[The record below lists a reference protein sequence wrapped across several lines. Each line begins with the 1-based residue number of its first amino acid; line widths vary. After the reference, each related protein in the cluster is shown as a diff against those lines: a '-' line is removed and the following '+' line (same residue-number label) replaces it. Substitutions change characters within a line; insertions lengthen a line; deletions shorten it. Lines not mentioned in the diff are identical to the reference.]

1 MQTQD
6 IYKEEPNLCFK
17 IWHILTT
24 VLFSLF
30 VMLYVGYEFEV
41 FKINTVVDSVHPGA
55 GNCYA
60 PNSPTWDNCDE
71 FKFAYENPGIAAD
84 GMPYKNV
91 TAEYHAICVGAM
103 TLAVI
108 HFISVFFHCFPCTMK
123 HAHKFQVLLH
133 IATMGCA
140 IAASVK
146 IYSDASHSCGRCIHT
161 N

>member
-24 VLFSLF
+24 VVFSLF
-30 VMLYVGYEFEV
+30 VMVYVGYEFEV

-55 GNCYA
+55 GSCYA

-123 HAHKFQVLLH
+123 TPITTSDTAECSNPSMFLRTLPSHFSAGVL
-133 IATMGCA
+133 IF
-140 IAASVK
+140 S
-146 IYSDASHSCGRCIHT
+146 
-161 N
+161 